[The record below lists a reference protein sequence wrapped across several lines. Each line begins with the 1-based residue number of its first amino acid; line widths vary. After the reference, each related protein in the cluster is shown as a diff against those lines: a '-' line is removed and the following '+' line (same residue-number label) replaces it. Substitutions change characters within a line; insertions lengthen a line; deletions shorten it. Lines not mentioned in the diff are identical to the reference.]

1 MNIIRLPTDLLINK
15 YFKMKKI
22 AVIYASKTGT
32 TEMISKEI
40 ANTIRDEQT
49 LVDVKNIHD
58 GLPENVLEGYDGLI
72 IGSSVRMMKVLSE
85 ANGFLY
91 KNKEILKTKPVSFF
105 FIGITMKDETPEK
118 RLKMMG
124 FVQPTLDRI
133 PDVNPKNIGLFAGVL
148 NIFKF
153 FPFLKIFGIKDAP
166 KDYRDWDKIREW
178 AKAQKT
184 LLLNK

>member
-1 MNIIRLPTDLLINK
+1 
-15 YFKMKKI
+15 MKKI

-40 ANTIRDEQT
+40 ANTIKDEQT
-49 LVDVKNIHD
+49 IVDVKNIHD
-58 GLPENVLEGYDGLI
+58 GLPGEELKGYDGLI

-91 KNKEILKTKPVSFF
+91 KNRNILKTKPVSFF
-105 FIGITMKDETPEK
+105 FIGITMQDESPEK

-124 FVQPTLDRI
+124 FVQPTLNRI
-133 PDVNPKNIGLFAGVL
+133 PEVEPKNIGLFAGVL
-148 NIFKF
+148 NVFKF

-178 AKAQKT
+178 AKVQKT